1 MQIRGAVALVTG
13 SNRGIGRGFVE
24 ALLERGA
31 ARIYATARRLET
43 LDPLVRTDPARVV
56 PLALDVTSP
65 AQVAAAAER
74 CRDLTLLVNNG
85 GAAAMT
91 SFLGAAS
98 LDGARQEME
107 VNFWGQLAM
116 IRAFAPILGASG
128 GGGIIQILSIG
139 AMTTFPQ
146 VGTYC
151 ASKFAANAM
160 CKGVRAELAPQR
172 THVMSVFSGA
182 IESDMSKNT
191 PGPKISAL
199 THAHNCLAAFEDG
212 QEEFF
217 PDFRSQRM
225 RDTYRRDPEGFERS
239 LRGRLEQRTE
249 S

>member
-1 MQIRGAVALVTG
+1 MEIRNSVALVTG
-13 SNRGIGRGFVE
+13 ANRGIGAGFVS

-31 ARIYATARRLET
+31 QRVYATARDPATLAAAAAADPVRVVALE
-43 LDPLVRTDPARVV
+43 LDVTDPAE
-56 PLALDVTSP
+56 
-65 AQVAAAAER
+65 VAAVAAR

-91 SFLGAAS
+91 ALVGAPA

-116 IRAFAPILGASG
+116 IRAFAPILAANG
-128 GGGIIQILSIG
+128 GGAILQVLSIG
-139 AMTTFPQ
+139 AMTVFPG

-160 CKGVRAELAPQR
+160 CKGARAELAPQK
-172 THVMSVFSGA
+172 TQVMGVFSGA

-199 THAHNCLAAFEDG
+199 THAHNCLAALEDG

-217 PDFRSQRM
+217 PDFKSQRM
-225 RDTYRRDPEGFERS
+225 RDAYRRDPEAFERA
-239 LRGRLEQRTE
+239 LRPK
-249 S
+249 

>member
-1 MQIRGAVALVTG
+1 MEIRDSVALVTG
-13 SNRGIGRGFVE
+13 ANRGIGAGFVA

-31 ARIYATARRLET
+31 TRVYATAR
-43 LDPLVRTDPARVV
+43 DPATLAAAVATGRGRVIA
-56 PLALDVTSP
+56 LELDVTD
-65 AQVAAAAER
+65 AAEVAAAAAR

-91 SFLGAAS
+91 ALLGAAS
-98 LDGARQEME
+98 LDGARHEME

-116 IRAFAPILGASG
+116 VRAFAPVLAANG
-128 GGGIIQILSIG
+128 GGAILQVLSIG
-139 AMTTFPQ
+139 AMTVFPG

-160 CKGVRAELAPQR
+160 CKGIRAELTPQK

-199 THAHNCLAAFEDG
+199 THAHNCLAALEDG
-212 QEEFF
+212 QEELY
-217 PDFRSQRM
+217 PDFKSQRM
-225 RDTYRRDPEGFERS
+225 REAFRRDPEAFERA
-239 LRGRLEQRTE
+239 LRPK
-249 S
+249 